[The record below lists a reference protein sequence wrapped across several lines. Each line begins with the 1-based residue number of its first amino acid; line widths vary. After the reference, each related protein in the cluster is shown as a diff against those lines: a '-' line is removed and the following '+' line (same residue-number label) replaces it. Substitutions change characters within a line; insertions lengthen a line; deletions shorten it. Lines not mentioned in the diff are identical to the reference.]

1 MANIFLTN
9 YRYELKRLYK
19 YFKEQNLSNFSRT
32 FADKLYR
39 WTHGISNPKY
49 SKITENIM
57 IGGQPSEKGL
67 DRLKNKGISLL
78 INLRDEFDYRELI
91 DTNKIKYIY
100 LPTEDDHPI
109 SLENMKTGID
119 EIKSE
124 IENGGKVYI
133 HCLEGLGRSV
143 ALLAAYFMKEKNLSY
158 QESIEKIKAKRP
170 FINPSN
176 SQEIMLKKLDE

>member
-19 YFKEQNLSNFSRT
+19 YFKEQNLSNFSKT

-49 SKITENIM
+49 SRITENIM

-67 DRLKNKGISLL
+67 DRLLSKGITLI
-78 INLRDEFDYRELI
+78 INLRDEFDYKDLI
-91 DTNKIKYIY
+91 DTSSVKYIY
-100 LPTEDDHPI
+100 LPTVDDSSI
-109 SLENMKTGID
+109 SKENLKSGIK
-119 EIKSE
+119 EIKNE
-124 IENGGKVYI
+124 IEKGGIVYI

-143 ALLAAYFMKEKNLSY
+143 ALLAAYFMNEKNLSY
-158 QESIEKIKAKRP
+158 KESIEKIKTKRP
-170 FINPSN
+170 FINPSD
-176 SQEIMLKKLDE
+176 SQELMLKKLDE